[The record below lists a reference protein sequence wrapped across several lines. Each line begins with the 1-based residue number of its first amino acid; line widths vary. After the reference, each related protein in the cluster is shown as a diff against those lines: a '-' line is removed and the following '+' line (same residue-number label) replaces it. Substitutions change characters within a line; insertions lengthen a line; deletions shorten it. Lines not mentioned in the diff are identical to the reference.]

1 MPFCEFHDVSRLYRK
16 GDREFFALREVTY
29 AFSAGDFL
37 AVTGPSGS
45 GKSTFLNILGLLDR
59 PTRGT
64 YLHLGEDVS
73 NLDDD
78 ALSRIRNRTIGFIFQ
93 SFNLFPQLTALENV
107 EVPMLYAGV
116 PAGER
121 HRRASELVE
130 RVGLA
135 KRALHRPTELSGGE
149 CQRTAIARALTN
161 KPSLI
166 LADEPTGNLDETN
179 GNEIVKLLI
188 ELNAQGTAL
197 VIVTHNPEVAAQAR
211 QQVRLHDG
219 RLEP

>member
-64 YLHLGEDVS
+64 YLHLGDDVS
-73 NLDDD
+73 VLDDD

-93 SFNLFPQLTALENV
+93 SFNLFPQLTVLENV
-107 EVPMLYAGV
+107 EVPMIYAGV

-121 HRRASELVE
+121 RRRAAALIA
-130 RVGLA
+130 RVGLTP
-135 KRALHRPTELSGGE
+135 RAAHRPTQLSGGE

-161 KPSLI
+161 APSLI
-166 LADEPTGNLDETN
+166 LADEPTGNLDEAN
-179 GNEIVKLLI
+179 GREIVKLLV

-197 VIVTHNPEVAAQAR
+197 VVVTHNPDVAAQAHR
-211 QQVRLHDG
+211 QIRLHDG
-219 RLEP
+219 RLEA

>member
-1 MPFCEFHDVSRLYRK
+1 MPFCEFQDVSRLYRK
-16 GDREFFALREVTY
+16 GEREFFALKEVTF
-29 AFSAGDFL
+29 AFAAGDFL
-37 AVTGPSGS
+37 SVTGPSGS

-73 NLDDD
+73 GLDDD

-93 SFNLFPQLTALENV
+93 SFNLFPQLTVLENV
-107 EVPMLYAGV
+107 EVPMIYAGV

-121 HRRASELVE
+121 RRRATVLVE

-135 KRALHRPTELSGGE
+135 PRAAHRPTELSGGE

-161 KPSLI
+161 EPSLI
-166 LADEPTGNLDETN
+166 LADEPTGNLDEAN
-179 GNEIVKLLI
+179 GREIVRLLV

-197 VIVTHNPEVAAQAR
+197 VVVTHNPEVAARAHR
-211 QQVRLHDG
+211 RIRLHDG
-219 RLEP
+219 RLEA

>member
-1 MPFCEFHDVSRLYRK
+1 MPFCEFQDVSRLYRK
-16 GDREFFALREVTY
+16 GEREFFALKEVTF
-29 AFSAGDFL
+29 AFAAGDFIS
-37 AVTGPSGS
+37 VTGPSGS

-73 NLDDD
+73 GLDDD

-93 SFNLFPQLTALENV
+93 SFNLFPQLTVLENV
-107 EVPMLYAGV
+107 EVPMIYAGV

-121 HRRASELVE
+121 RRRATVLVE

-135 KRALHRPTELSGGE
+135 PRAAHRPTELSGGE

-161 KPSLI
+161 EPSLI
-166 LADEPTGNLDETN
+166 LADEPTGNLDEAN
-179 GNEIVKLLI
+179 GREIVRLLV

-197 VIVTHNPEVAAQAR
+197 VVVTHNPEVAARAHR
-211 QQVRLHDG
+211 RIRLHDG
-219 RLEP
+219 RLEA